1 MDGHKAISVGQSNMG
16 AHSKMTLAWSL
27 SISDA
32 PTQVHQFTD
41 GDKWADDIEAL
52 IDELSSRCRDE

>member
-1 MDGHKAISVGQSNMG
+1 MDGHKATSVGQ
-16 AHSKMTLAWSL
+16 
-27 SISDA
+27 SDA

-52 IDELSSRCRDE
+52 IDELSGRCRDE